1 MDYIKVRG
9 LSQKE
14 VIGLVKEWVKLYPH
28 SFNPEVSF
36 WFYENHDN
44 SVIIGLHDD
53 LSSLAVSLLVTY
65 LNTAVGKTEGPEPVV
80 AYITVDDN
88 EILLKQNYG
97 RRAKIFV
104 NEISGDDVSVF
115 ILLENNSCV
124 EYKCGGKAKTVTDSQ
139 MVFDEPEITVGEEK
153 EEVLVG
159 DIIPRKVID
168 EIIEEESPLKKLM
181 WYSICAVV
189 GLAIGFLIVWLKF
202 YR

>member
-14 VIGLVKEWVKLYPH
+14 VIGLVKELVKLYPH

-88 EILLKQNYG
+88 ELLLKQNYG

-104 NEISGDDVSVF
+104 NKISGGDVSVF
-115 ILLENNSCV
+115 VLLENNDCV
-124 EYKCGGKAKTVTDSQ
+124 EYKFVGKAKKVKDSQ

>member
-115 ILLENNSCV
+115 ILLENNYCV
-124 EYKCGGKAKTVTDSQ
+124 EYKFVGKAKKVKDSQ
-139 MVFDEPEITVGEEK
+139 MVFDEPDITVGEEK

-181 WYSICAVV
+181 WYTICAVV

>member
-14 VIGLVKEWVKLYPH
+14 VIGLVKEWVKLY
-28 SFNPEVSF
+28 
-36 WFYENHDN
+36 DN

-115 ILLENNSCV
+115 ILLENNYCV
-124 EYKCGGKAKTVTDSQ
+124 EYKVVGKAKKVKDSQ

>member
-9 LSQKE
+9 LSRKE

-28 SFNPEVSF
+28 SFNPEVNF
-36 WFYENHDN
+36 WFYENEDD

-65 LNTAVGKTEGPEPVV
+65 LNTAVAKADDPEPVV
-80 AYITVDDN
+80 AFITVDDN

-104 NEISGDDVSVF
+104 NKMSGEDVSIF
-115 ILLENNSCV
+115 ILLENNYCV
-124 EYKCGGKAKTVTDSQ
+124 EYKFVGKAKKVKDSD
-139 MVFDEPEITVGEEK
+139 MEFCEPDIAVGEDK

-159 DIIPRKVID
+159 DIIPKKVIE